1 MENFITNAE
10 IYEYPMICRLLTI
23 MLFIP
28 IIAFSQ
34 KNDYKSYDKAV
45 SFMKKEKY
53 KKSIEICNKIIKEN
67 PSWKAPYLLASKC
80 FEKNNQIIKSA
91 EYLQNSYS
99 FLNNKAYLEIGNLLY
114 KYGFYKEALENFR
127 KIIGEV
133 RNGQFDSS
141 DLNLKIKSCLFSIN
155 QLINIYSTNKPI
167 KLNSNVNTSFSEY
180 FPVLSLDDSLL
191 LFTRRVLNKDDIY
204 DEDIYV
210 SKKDSIFWT
219 EASSLGSINSSN
231 NEGAVNLTS
240 DKSTFVFTSCNRR
253 EGYGR
258 CDIYFMNSDG
268 EIFNAGPKINTKH
281 WESQACFSPD
291 NKYLYFVSDRPG
303 GFGGKD
309 IWMSE
314 LTANGFSSPVNLGSI
329 INTKRDEMT
338 PFIHFDNQ
346 TLYFASDGHVGFGN
360 YDIYISRRKNIASMF
375 EKPVNLGPSINSF
388 KEENCFFVSSDGK
401 TAYYSTDRFDNQH
414 DIYTVLIND
423 SIRPNNILSIEREIL
438 SSNNSEIIL
447 NNIQF
452 ETNSFTLINSSFSD
466 IDELISNLKKYEN
479 LEIEI
484 QGHTDNVGNYDYN
497 LKLSELRAKSVYNY
511 IVESDSLLVD
521 RITFKGY
528 GEDKPIDDNKT
539 DRGRAINRR
548 TSFLIK
554 NF

>member
-1 MENFITNAE
+1 M
-10 IYEYPMICRLLTI
+10 LLVPLI
-23 MLFIP
+23 GL
-28 IIAFSQ
+28 SQ
-34 KNDYKSYDKAV
+34 KKDYKSYDKAV
-45 SFMKKEKY
+45 SLMKKEKY
-53 KKSIEICNKIIKEN
+53 KKSIEICDKIIEES

-80 FEKNNQIIKSA
+80 FEKKNQIIRSA

-99 FLNNKAYLEIGNLLY
+99 FLNNKAYLEIGNLFY
-114 KYGFYKEALENFR
+114 KYGFYKEALESFK
-127 KIIGEV
+127 KIIIEAK
-133 RNGQFDSS
+133 NSQFDSFNLS
-141 DLNLKIKSCLFSIN
+141 LKIKSCIFSIN
-155 QLINIYSTNKPI
+155 QLINCDSTNKPI

-180 FPVLSLDDSLL
+180 FPILSLDDSLL
-191 LFTRRVLNKDDIY
+191 LFTRRIQKKDGIY

-219 EASSLGSINSSN
+219 EASSLNLINSTN

-258 CDIYFMNSDG
+258 CDIYFMNSNG
-268 EIFNAGPKINTKH
+268 KIFNAGPKINTKH

-291 NKYLYFVSDRPG
+291 NKYLYYVSDRPG

-314 LTANGFSSPVNLGSI
+314 LTTNGFSAPTNLGSI
-329 INTKRDEMT
+329 INTNKDEMT

-346 TLYFASDGHVGFGN
+346 TLYFASNGHVGFGN
-360 YDIYISRRKNIASMF
+360 YDIYISRRKNVNSIF

-401 TAYYSTDRFDNQH
+401 NAYYSTDRYDNQH
-414 DIYTVLIND
+414 DIYTIKIID
-423 SIRPNNILSIEREIL
+423 SIRPNNILFIEREIL
-438 SSNNSEIIL
+438 SSNNSEIVL

-452 ETNSFTLINSSFSD
+452 EINSFTLINSSFSE

-497 LKLSELRAKSVYNY
+497 LRLSELRAKSVYNY
-511 IVESDSLLVD
+511 IIESDSLLVN

-528 GEDKPIDDNKT
+528 GEDKPIEDNKT
-539 DRGRAINRR
+539 NWGRAVNRR

>member
-1 MENFITNAE
+1 MENFITNTE
-10 IYEYPMICRLLTI
+10 IYEYSMICRLLI
-23 MLFIP
+23 KMLFIP

-45 SFMKKEKY
+45 SLMKKEKY
-53 KKSIEICNKIIKEN
+53 KKSIEICNKIIKTN
-67 PSWKAPYLLASKC
+67 PSWQAPYLLASKC

-133 RNGQFDSS
+133 KNAQFDSFE
-141 DLNLKIKSCLFSIN
+141 LNLKIKSCLFSIN
-155 QLINIYSTNKPI
+155 QLINIDSTNKPI

-191 LFTRRVLNKDDIY
+191 LFTRRIINKDDIY

-219 EASSLGSINSSN
+219 EASSLRSINSSN
-231 NEGAVNLTS
+231 NEGAINLTS

-346 TLYFASDGHVGFGN
+346 TLYFASDGHIGFGN

-401 TAYYSTDRFDNQH
+401 TAYYSTDRYDTQH

-438 SSNNSEIIL
+438 SSNKREIVL

-452 ETNSFTLINSSFSD
+452 ETNSYALINSSFSE

-484 QGHTDNVGNYDYN
+484 QGHTDNIGNYDYN
-497 LKLSELRAKSVYNY
+497 LSLSELRAKSVYNY
-511 IVESDSLLVD
+511 IIQSDSLLAK

-539 DRGRAINRR
+539 DEGRAINRR